1 MCFFCFVFVSFEHCL
16 LVQFVL
22 QRSRLESKPSESE
35 CNAYFVLEDLWESFA
50 EWSAYGAGV
59 PLHMHGSDST
69 VQYYVPYLSG
79 IQLYVVEPS
88 KKARLV
94 LSSVSVHYTKEL
106 LLFLSFP
113 FHSFD
118 YCLLKQKSS

>member
-1 MCFFCFVFVSFEHCL
+1 MFFSFFL
-16 LVQFVL
+16 LYPLSIAYCCKYVL
-22 QRSRLESKPSESE
+22 QGSRCELKPE
-35 CNAYFVLEDLWESFA
+35 CNTYFVLEDLWESFA

-79 IQLYVVEPS
+79 IQLYVDPL

-94 LSSVSVHYTKEL
+94 LSSVSVHYMKET
-106 LLFLSFP
+106 LLFLSLIIVF
-113 FHSFD
+113 
-118 YCLLKQKSS
+118 